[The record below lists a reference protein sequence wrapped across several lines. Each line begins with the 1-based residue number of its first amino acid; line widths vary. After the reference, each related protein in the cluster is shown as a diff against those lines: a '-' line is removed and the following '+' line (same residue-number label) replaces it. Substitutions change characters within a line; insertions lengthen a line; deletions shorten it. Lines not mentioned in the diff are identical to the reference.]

1 MVFAELGQR
10 GYKLARR
17 IVVAI
22 MGGTV
27 VTLGVLMIF
36 TPGPGLLMIAGGL
49 AILALEF
56 AWARHWL
63 HQIKS
68 RLTKEQLAEV
78 MNRTRN
84 VVNGDGGKKSEDPH
98 G

>member
-84 VVNGDGGKKSEDPH
+84 VMNGDGGKKSEGPH